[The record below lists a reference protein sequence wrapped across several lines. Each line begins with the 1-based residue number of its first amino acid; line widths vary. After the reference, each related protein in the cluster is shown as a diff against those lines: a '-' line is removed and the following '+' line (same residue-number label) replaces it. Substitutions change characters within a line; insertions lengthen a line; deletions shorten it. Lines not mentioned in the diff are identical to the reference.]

1 MAGKLVF
8 VSPDSPG
15 ITRRRR
21 GKGFC
26 YYSARGTLIRDPK
39 LIQRIRKLAIPPA
52 WEEVWICPR
61 PNGHLQAVGRDSRG
75 RRQYRYHDDWR
86 PRRDRSKY
94 AATLAFGKAL
104 PRIRRHIAQDIRRPG
119 LDRRRI
125 TAAVLRL
132 MDVAHLRIGNP
143 EYAEQ
148 NESYGATTLK
158 TKHALLDGRALQLRF
173 TAKGGKRVRRR
184 ITDRQLVRT
193 VRRCHELPGQALF
206 AYIGESG
213 KIHPITSSD
222 VNDYLRE
229 VAGGPFTA
237 KDFRTWA
244 ASALA
249 FKRTAELL
257 GERED
262 KARKRK
268 IPLKAVV
275 EPVAEDLANTPA
287 ICKKSYIHPDVLEP
301 LRNDGPKPKDFL
313 GWPPATR
320 HMSAAERAF
329 LKFLEKKT

>member
-26 YYSARGTLIRDPK
+26 YYSARGALIRDRG
-39 LIQRIRKLAIPPA
+39 LIRRIRKLAIPPA

-61 PNGHLQAVGRDSRG
+61 PNGHIQAVGRDSRG

-86 PRRDRSKY
+86 PRRDRDKY

-104 PRIRRHIAQDIRRPG
+104 PRIRRRVARDIRQPG
-119 LDRRRI
+119 LERARI
-125 TAAVLRL
+125 TAAIVRL
-132 MDVAHLRIGNP
+132 MDVAHVRVGNP
-143 EYAEQ
+143 EYARQ
-148 NESYGATTLK
+148 NDSYGATTLK
-158 TKHALLDGRALQLRF
+158 TRHALLDGRALELSF
-173 TAKGGKRVRRR
+173 TAKGGKRVQRR

-193 VRRCHELPGQALF
+193 VRRCHELPGHALF
-206 AYIGESG
+206 AYADDSG
-213 KIHPITSSD
+213 KPHPVTSGD
-222 VNDYLRE
+222 VNEYLRE
-229 VAGGPFTA
+229 IAGGPFTA

-244 ASALA
+244 ASVLA
-249 FKRTAELL
+249 FERTAELMRDRADE
-257 GERED
+257 ER
-262 KARKRK
+262 KKK

-287 ICKKSYIHPDVLEP
+287 ICKKSYIHPEVLEP
-301 LRNDGPKPKDFL
+301 LKNGGPKAEDFL
-313 GWPPATR
+313 GWPPAGR

-329 LKFLEKKT
+329 LKFLEKKK